1 MMSSSIYSVKYLT
14 LLTIN
19 SLNSSTFKP
28 TQLIQPTQSSQLS
41 QPSQLALPQKWPCL
55 FTESDTTGEKDKEE
69 FFTDKETLEMER
81 FQNLGVIKNAPD
93 YDLKRI
99 QIFESEVKKMK
110 ANEIWERSQIVELFF
125 KMISDF
131 GYEEKGK
138 YLDGKM

>member
-28 TQLIQPTQSSQLS
+28 TQLIQPTQ
-41 QPSQLALPQKWPCL
+41 PSQLALPQKWPCII
-55 FTESDTTGEKDKEE
+55 TGSDTTGEKDKEE
-69 FFTDKETLEMER
+69 FFTDKESLEMER

-93 YDLKRI
+93 YYIDKI
-99 QIFESEVKKMK
+99 QYFETEIQKMK
-110 ANEIWERSQIVELFF
+110 TNGTWEKKQIVELFF
-125 KMISDF
+125 KMIPEF
-131 GYEEKGK
+131 GYEENGK